1 MNRRRNVCVMER
13 SVLVFGAALIVFFL
27 AAFLISDR
35 IEASS
40 MTSDQQSYKYYTSI
54 QVKQGESLWSIAGHY
69 MSSDYSDLDAYIEE
83 VRDLNHLD
91 SDDIHAG
98 EYLLIPYY
106 SSEYL

>member
-69 MSSDYSDLDAYIEE
+69 MSSDY
-83 VRDLNHLD
+83 
-91 SDDIHAG
+91 
-98 EYLLIPYY
+98 
-106 SSEYL
+106 

>member
-35 IEASS
+35 IEAS
-40 MTSDQQSYKYYTSI
+40 
-54 QVKQGESLWSIAGHY
+54 Y
-69 MSSDYSDLDAYIEE
+69 MSSDYSDRDAYMEE

-106 SSEYL
+106 SSEYM

>member
-54 QVKQGESLWSIAGHY
+54 QVKQGHY
-69 MSSDYSDLDAYIEE
+69 MSSDYSDRDAYMEE

>member
-1 MNRRRNVCVMER
+1 M
-13 SVLVFGAALIVFFL
+13 
-27 AAFLISDR
+27 
-35 IEASS
+35 
-40 MTSDQQSYKYYTSI
+40 
-54 QVKQGESLWSIAGHY
+54 
-69 MSSDYSDLDAYIEE
+69 EE

>member
-40 MTSDQQSYKYYTSI
+40 MTSDQQSY
-54 QVKQGESLWSIAGHY
+54 QVLHQHTGKAGRIPLVDRRSLYVFRLFGS
-69 MSSDYSDLDAYIEE
+69 
-83 VRDLNHLD
+83 
-91 SDDIHAG
+91 
-98 EYLLIPYY
+98 
-106 SSEYL
+106 